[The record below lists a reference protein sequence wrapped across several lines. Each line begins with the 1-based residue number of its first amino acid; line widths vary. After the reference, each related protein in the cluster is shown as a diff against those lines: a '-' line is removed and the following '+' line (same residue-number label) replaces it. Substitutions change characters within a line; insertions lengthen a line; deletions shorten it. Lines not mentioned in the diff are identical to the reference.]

1 MVWTRASLQ
10 LFAEATL
17 STSSHQAMTSSS
29 LLPWYSLNFAYV
41 SSLALVCIQAVVLMI
56 VCCAFPS
63 GVGGRFIGITGTMGV
78 IGGGS
83 DNDTT
88 SFGTF
93 LFRTTGNGVLIAF
106 GNCDLLRKL

>member
-10 LFAEATL
+10 LFAAATL
-17 STSSHQAMTSSS
+17 STSSHQAIISSP

-41 SSLALVCIQAVVLMI
+41 PSLALVCIQAIILMM

-63 GVGGRFIGITGTMGV
+63 GVGGRFIGTTGTIGA

-83 DNDTT
+83 GNGTT
-88 SFGTF
+88 GFGTF
-93 LFRTTGNGVLIAF
+93 LFLTVGSGVLIAF
-106 GNCDLLRKL
+106 EDCDLLHRL